1 MENRQRTSLLYLD
14 KKLFYVKATIYA
26 LSLLCYAIYDLDDGP
41 NLLIL
46 SLFAVL
52 LSYNLIL
59 SKFLPTQLPKLVNY
73 YISIVDV
80 ILIGIINYQTGNYG
94 FLQYLFFLPI
104 IAYSLRFG
112 LNPGIITAFLSWVG
126 YASGLLARL
135 GNSSQS
141 SLNPG
146 DLLIP
151 GLIYLLVAWFI
162 GYMSESEKRL
172 NIICLELESM
182 ANIDSK
188 TGVFKYLFFKQHL
201 AVEMEACRT
210 SNHNLSVIV
219 LAVDEFQ
226 SFVDRFGRRAG
237 ERLLQQIANII
248 KENIRGKDKAARA
261 SDEEFSIMLPGAD
274 SLDTLDIAE
283 RIRISVN
290 KSTFVIPEI
299 SVKCPVSVSMGIATF
314 PKDAIDQQNLIY
326 RANQALYRARHSKRN
341 RVCLSSV
348 NINEVQ
354 NKIRRAGDALA
365 DSIPSLVAILDA
377 KDVNTCG
384 HSERVT
390 KYAVAIAKQLHVS
403 EEELE
408 NIQYGALLHDIG
420 KINVEEHIL
429 DKPGRLSDNERY
441 SIRNHPEFGANFL
454 MSIDYL
460 KKITP
465 LVLYHH
471 ERWDGSGYPY
481 GIQGESIPLG
491 ARIIGVADSF
501 DAMVSE
507 RPYKAALTPAEA
519 LQEIIKC
526 SETQFD
532 PKVVDAFEKI
542 YASLGFESL
551 TSVS

>member
-1 MENRQRTSLLYLD
+1 MENPQRTSLLYLD
-14 KKLFYVKATIYA
+14 KKLFYVKASIYA
-26 LSLLCYAIYDLDDGP
+26 VSLLCYAIDDLQDGL
-41 NLLIL
+41 NLGIL
-46 SLFAVL
+46 SLFVVL

-59 SKFLPTQLPKLVNY
+59 SRFLPTHLPKLVNY

-80 ILIGIINYQTGNYG
+80 ILISLINYQTGHKG

-104 IAYSLRFG
+104 TAYSLRFG
-112 LNPGIITAFLSWVG
+112 LNTGIITAFLSWVG
-126 YASGLLARL
+126 YTLGLLATL
-135 GNSSQS
+135 GDIPLA

-146 DLLIP
+146 DLIIP

-162 GYMSESEKRL
+162 GYMSESEQRL
-172 NIICLELESM
+172 NMICLELESM

-188 TGVFKYLFFKQHL
+188 TGVHKYLFFKQHL
-201 AVEMEACRT
+201 TAEMEVSR
-210 SNHNLSVIV
+210 SSKHNLSVIV

-237 ERLLQQIANII
+237 EQLLKQMAGII

-261 SDEEFSIMLPGAD
+261 SEEEFSIMLPGAD
-274 SLDTLDIAE
+274 SLDALDIAE
-283 RIRISVN
+283 RIRLSVN
-290 KSTFVIPEI
+290 KTQFVIPNI
-299 SVKCPVSVSMGIATF
+299 VLQSPVSVSMGIATF
-314 PKDAIDQQNLIY
+314 PKDAIDQQNLLY

-348 NINEVQ
+348 NIEEVQ
-354 NKIRRAGDALA
+354 NKISRAGNALA

-390 KYAVAIAKQLHVS
+390 KYAVAIAKQLNVS

-429 DKPGRLSDNERY
+429 DKPGQLSDNERY

-460 KKITP
+460 KMITP

-481 GIQGESIPLG
+481 GIKGDAIPLG

-507 RPYKAALTPAEA
+507 RPYKAPLSPAEA
-519 LQEIIKC
+519 LQEIVSC
-526 SETQFD
+526 RGTQFD
-532 PKVVDAFEKI
+532 PVVVDAFASI
-542 YASLGFESL
+542 YASFGFDTKHNAS
-551 TSVS
+551 